1 MLFCCH
7 GNILN
12 MEIMEI
18 IILTINVAVVKDEKI
33 YFVFNPFLIIVLT
46 NLLPW
51 QQHYTYIQLY
61 IYKYQQRQSLVNF
74 A

>member
-1 MLFCCH
+1 
-7 GNILN
+7 
-12 MEIMEI
+12 MEI